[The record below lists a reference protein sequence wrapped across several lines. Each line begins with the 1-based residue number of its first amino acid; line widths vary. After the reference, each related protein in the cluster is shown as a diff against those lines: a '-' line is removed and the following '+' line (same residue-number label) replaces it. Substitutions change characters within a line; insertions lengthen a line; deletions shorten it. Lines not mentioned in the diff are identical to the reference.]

1 MKRVVGNFL
10 FIFAFI
16 AGILSFSPAAAL
28 ADYPDKQVTI
38 FCGFAPGGAQDL
50 TSRTM
55 AEAVKKYFPKPMV
68 VVNRPGA
75 TGTISASE
83 VFKAK
88 PDGYSIGITATTVLT
103 LQPYRIKLPYS
114 GPEDFTPI
122 IKLADNP
129 NLIAVKN
136 DAPWKTIQEF
146 IAYCQSNPGK
156 ARVGNSGLASELH
169 LCAEQLRIMAKA
181 DFTSVPFSGSG
192 ESVPALLGGHIE
204 AVSTHPNDIVGLV
217 KAGKVKVLLVF
228 EEKRNPLF
236 PEAPS
241 SLELGYDITMSVT
254 YMFMGPKGLPPQVV
268 TILHDAFKKG
278 MQDPLFEIP
287 IQKHGFILAY
297 EGPQDLKKRLLKEY
311 GENKKLVD
319 LLNLRSK

>member
-1 MKRVVGNFL
+1 MKRIGGDLFL
-10 FIFAFI
+10 LFALT
-16 AGILSFSPAAAL
+16 AGVISFSPGAAL
-28 ADYPDKQVTI
+28 ADYPDKTVTI
-38 FCGFAPGGAQDL
+38 FCGFAPGGAQDM

-55 AEAVKKYFPKPMV
+55 AEAVKQYFPKPMV

-88 PDGYSIGITATTVLT
+88 PDGYTIGITATTVLT

-114 GPEDFTPI
+114 GPEDFTPV

-146 IAYCQSNPGK
+146 IAYCQANPGK

-169 LCAEQLRIMAKA
+169 LCAEQLKMMAKA

-192 ESVPALLGGHIE
+192 ESVPAMLGGHVE
-204 AVSTHPNDIVGLV
+204 AVSTHPNDIIGLV
-217 KAGKVKVLLVF
+217 NAGKVRVLLVF

-236 PEAPS
+236 PDAPS
-241 SLELGYDITMSVT
+241 SLELGYDITMPVT
-254 YMFMGPKGLPPQVV
+254 YLFLGPKGLSPQVV
-268 TILHDAFKKG
+268 TILHDAFRKG
-278 MQDPLFEIP
+278 MKDPLFEKP
-287 IQKHGFILAY
+287 IQKHGFIAAY
-297 EGPQDLKKRLLKEY
+297 EGPQDLKRRLLKEN
-311 GENKKLVD
+311 ERNKKLVD

>member
-1 MKRVVGNFL
+1 MKRIGTTLFL
-10 FIFAFI
+10 LSGLL
-16 AGILSFSPAAAL
+16 AGVICFSPGSAQ
-28 ADYPDKQVTI
+28 ADYPDKTVTI
-38 FCGFAPGGAQDL
+38 FCGFAPGGAQDM

-55 AEAVKKYFPKPMV
+55 AESVKKYFPKPMV

-88 PDGYSIGITATTVLT
+88 PDGYTIGITATTVLT

-136 DAPWKTIQEF
+136 DAQWKTIQEF
-146 IAYCQSNPGK
+146 VAYCRANPGK
-156 ARVGNSGLASELH
+156 VRVGNSGLASELH
-169 LCAEQLRIMAKA
+169 LCAERLKLMAKA

-192 ESVPALLGGHIE
+192 ESVPALLGGHVD
-204 AVSTHPNDIVGLV
+204 AVSTHPNDIIGLV
-217 KAGKVKVLLVF
+217 KAGKVRVLLVF

-236 PEAPS
+236 PDAPS
-241 SLELGYDITMSVT
+241 AVEMGYDITMAVT
-254 YMFMGPKGLPPQVV
+254 YMFLGPKGLSPQMV
-268 TILHDAFKKG
+268 TVLHDAFKKG
-278 MQDPLFEIP
+278 MQDPVFEKP
-287 IQKHGFILAY
+287 IQKHGFVLAY
-297 EGPQDLKKRLLKEY
+297 EGPQDLRKRLLKEFD
-311 GENKKLVD
+311 ENKKLVER
-319 LLNLRSK
+319 LNLGGK

>member
-1 MKRVVGNFL
+1 MKRMGMG
-10 FIFAFI
+10 IF
-16 AGILSFSPAAAL
+16 GLSFLAVVVSLFPGGVW
-28 ADYPDKQVTI
+28 ADYPEKNVTI
-38 FCGFAPGGAQDL
+38 FCGFAPGGAQDM

-83 VFKAK
+83 VYKAK
-88 PDGYSIGITATTVLT
+88 PDGYTIGITATTVLT
-103 LQPYRIKLPYS
+103 LQPYRIKLSYS

-129 NLIAVKN
+129 NLLAVRG

-146 IAYCQSNPGK
+146 IAACQANPAK
-156 ARVGNSGLASELH
+156 FRVGNSGLASELH
-169 LCAEQLRIMAKA
+169 LCAEQLKMMAKA

-192 ESVPALLGGHIE
+192 ESVPAMLGGHVD

-217 KAGKVKVLLVF
+217 KAGKIRVLLVF

-236 PEAPS
+236 PDAPAAP
-241 SLELGYDITMSVT
+241 ELGYDIGNPVT
-254 YMFMGPKGLPPQVV
+254 YMFLGPKGLSPQVV

-278 MQDPLFEIP
+278 MQDPVFKEP
-287 IQKHGFILAY
+287 IQKHGFVVAY
-297 EGPQDLKKRLLKEY
+297 EGPEDLKKRLMKEKDR
-311 GENKKLVD
+311 NKKLVD
-319 LLNLRSK
+319 LLNLRGK

>member
-1 MKRVVGNFL
+1 MMRIL
-10 FIFAFI
+10 RDLILISAFT
-16 AGILSFSPAAAL
+16 AGVISFSPAAAP
-28 ADYPDKQVTI
+28 ADYPGKSVTI
-38 FCGFAPGGAQDL
+38 LCGFAPGGAQDL

-55 AEAVKKYFPKPMV
+55 AEAVKKHFPKPMV

-88 PDGYSIGITATTVLT
+88 PDGYTIGITATTVLT

-114 GPEDFTPI
+114 SPEDFTPI

-136 DAPWKTIQEF
+136 DAPWKTIQEL
-146 IAYCQSNPGK
+146 ISYCQANPGK
-156 ARVGNSGLASELH
+156 VRVGNSGLASELH
-169 LCAEQLRIMAKA
+169 LCAEQLRMMAKA

-192 ESVPALLGGHIE
+192 ESVPAMLGGHVE
-204 AVSTHPNDIVGLV
+204 AVSTHPNDIIGLV
-217 KAGKVKVLLVF
+217 KAGKVRVLLVF

-241 SLELGYDITMSVT
+241 SLELGYDITMPVT
-254 YMFMGPKGLPPQVV
+254 YMFMGPKGLAPQVV
-268 TILHDAFKKG
+268 NILHDAFKKG
-278 MQDPLFEIP
+278 MKDPLFENP
-287 IQKHGFILAY
+287 IQKHGFVLAY

-311 GENKKLVD
+311 EQNRKLVD